1 MRQFTATVYI
11 LNDARVLLHFHKKF
25 NKWLPAGGHLEADET
40 PPECAKREAMEETG
54 LEIAFIQDERVWVSF
69 PHASSLER
77 PFLCLLE
84 NVPAYK
90 DQPAHQ
96 HIDFIY
102 LAKPV
107 GGSLDP
113 QAVIDTQLRWFTLDE
128 VLALKTDEEV
138 FSDTQQIIQTI
149 FQSCLINAT

>member
-54 LEIAFIQDERVWVSF
+54 LEIAFIQDERVWVSR

-84 NVPAYK
+84 NVPPYK

-107 GGSLDP
+107 DGSLDP

-149 FQSCLINAT
+149 FQSCFINAT